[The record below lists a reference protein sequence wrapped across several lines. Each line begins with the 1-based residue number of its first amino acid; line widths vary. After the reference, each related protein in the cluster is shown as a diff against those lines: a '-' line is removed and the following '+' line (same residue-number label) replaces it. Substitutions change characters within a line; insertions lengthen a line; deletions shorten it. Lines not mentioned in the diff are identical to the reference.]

1 MCSLSN
7 EMQNV
12 ELFSAQRKMNLSNSS
27 TIYMYYVILLPY
39 AKYILL
45 TFSTLVFMFDPI
57 MEDEF

>member
-1 MCSLSN
+1 
-7 EMQNV
+7 MQNI